1 MEISPNISEMES
13 SIGKIKKMESS
24 VGKIKNLMEISRYI
38 YEMKTSIGKI
48 KDGRV
53 LENTKAFYYTEGVKE
68 S

>member
-24 VGKIKNLMEISRYI
+24 VGKIKDR
-38 YEMKTSIGKI
+38 
-48 KDGRV
+48 RV
-53 LENTKAFYYTEGVKE
+53 LEISKPFYYIEGVKE